1 MKKLKDLQ
9 KEFKNEE
16 INLMPINGTEVSEE
30 EREKLLER
38 GVVGNKA
45 VAKGFYFVT
54 KGQYFHTP
62 GNEGRVSTQLRF
74 GLIELDSEGEKVDT
88 STISKRQ
95 LTSSRESIIN
105 AGLLGKTDA
114 DLIDALE
121 GHVIEV
127 ISREFKLNA
136 AGEKELDRY
145 DSPIEIITWAI
156 AE

>member
-9 KEFKNEE
+9 KEFKDEV

-54 KGQYFHTP
+54 KGKYFHTP

-74 GLIELDSEGEKVDT
+74 GLVELDSEGEKVDT
-88 STISKRQ
+88 SAISKRQ
-95 LTSSRESIIN
+95 LASSRESIIN

-145 DSPIEIITWAI
+145 DSPIEIFTWAI